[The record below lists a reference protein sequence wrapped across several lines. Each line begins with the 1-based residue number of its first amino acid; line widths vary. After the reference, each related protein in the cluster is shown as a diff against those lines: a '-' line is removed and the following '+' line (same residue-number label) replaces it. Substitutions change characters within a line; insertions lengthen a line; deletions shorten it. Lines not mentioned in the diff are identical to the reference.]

1 MLYGSDCHNFFLTFP
16 TMPTAF
22 LGCRAAVQA
31 FEVGIDLFSRSRL
44 NAMSEA
50 EIMAMLYRLHSYML
64 ALFLDILARPG
75 GPTPHESRL
84 LASVYNAAQRVEE
97 RNQSTAWEEWLQEPL
112 DGHALYSPGECLDSS
127 FTTGYIGEE
136 DAPSDRG
143 SSSPPGIITPRGR
156 ARVVQSPSPTGSDLL
171 FLPSPGPESLPVSS
185 PDSTPPVPV
194 RRSKCTRAMVMD
206 EDSDVVEIIDPPSST
221 PLKLAIGPPGK
232 RRKIIEKPSSDDEAI
247 QHPNRSRSSSSD
259 SVPLA
264 RPLHADKGKARAKTP
279 PPVAGS
285 SRVDKGKARARTPP
299 TTRSSAKRTAF
310 KPPVVKQKETSVQPK
325 RRGRP
330 RKKSPI
336 IFQEPIVFDKKR
348 FKRATAR
355 FGLKELP
362 AVLKGTQIHMP
373 EPCLQCSARK
383 DSAVKNCTFRGWG
396 TPCGPCDAAHVS
408 SCEYYLNDERRGAV
422 RDVIRNRLAIHAPS
436 AISALMESIE
446 EDTLHMRTLSAVLE
460 AIRHRRDANLREFA
474 NAIADLCLTAEPGTL
489 LGTVFETRKEFGSW
503 YSFVQDFVDTQG
515 VPVPAGSTT
524 ADLERLVSLF
534 QRDDSPPIAGPSSLT
549 PRQRRVRSLSLIP
562 SIAVASPG
570 LPPSAHSQEEE
581 EEVIDELVDEE

>member
-1 MLYGSDCHNFFLTFP
+1 
-16 TMPTAF
+16 MPTAF

-31 FEVGIDLFSRSRL
+31 FEVGIDLFSCSCL

-50 EIMAMLYRLHSYML
+50 EIMGTLYRLHSYML
-64 ALFLDILARPG
+64 ALFSDILARPG
-75 GPTPHESRL
+75 GPMPHESRL

-97 RNQSTAWEEWLQEPL
+97 RNRSTAWEEWLQEPL
-112 DGHALYSPGECLDSS
+112 DGRALYSPGECLDSS

-136 DAPSDRG
+136 DAPSDCR

-156 ARVVQSPSPTGSDLL
+156 ARVVQSPSPMGSDPL

-194 RRSKCTRAMVMD
+194 RRSKRTRAMVMD
-206 EDSDVVEIIDPPSST
+206 EDSDVVEIIDPPSTT

-264 RPLHADKGKARAKTP
+264 RPLHADKGKARAKMP

-285 SRVDKGKARARTPP
+285 SQVDKGKARARTPP
-299 TTRSSAKRTAF
+299 TTRSSAKRTAV

-325 RRGRP
+325 RRSCP
-330 RKKSPI
+330 CKKSPV
-336 IFQEPIVFDKKR
+336 IFQEPIVFDKKQ
-348 FKRATAR
+348 FKRTTAR

-373 EPCLQCSARK
+373 EPCLQCSTRK

-396 TPCGPCDAAHVS
+396 TPCGPCDVAHVS

-422 RDVIRNRLAIHAPS
+422 RDVICNRLAIHAPS

-446 EDTLHMRTLSAVLE
+446 EDVLHMRTLSVVLE
-460 AIRHRRDANLREFA
+460 AIRHRCDANLREFA
-474 NAIADLCLTAEPGTL
+474 NAITDLCLTAEPGTL
-489 LGTVFETRKEFGSW
+489 LGTVFKTREEFGSW
-503 YSFVQDFVDTQG
+503 YSFIQDFVDTQG
-515 VPVPAGSTT
+515 VPVPVGSTT

-534 QRDDSPPIAGPSSLT
+534 QQDNSPPIAGPSSLT
-549 PRQRRVRSLSLIP
+549 PHQRRIRLLSLIP
-562 SIAVASPG
+562 SIAIASPG

>member
-1 MLYGSDCHNFFLTFP
+1 
-16 TMPTAF
+16 MPTAF

-50 EIMAMLYRLHSYML
+50 EIMATLYRLHSYML
-64 ALFLDILARPG
+64 ALFSDILARPG
-75 GPTPHESRL
+75 GPTSHKSRL
-84 LASVYNAAQRVEE
+84 LASVYNAAQHVEE
-97 RNQSTAWEEWLQEPL
+97 HNRSTAWEEWLQEPL
-112 DGHALYSPGECLDSS
+112 DGRALYSPGECLDSS

-136 DAPSDRG
+136 DAPSDRR

-156 ARVVQSPSPTGSDLL
+156 AHVVHSPSPTGSDSL

-194 RRSKCTRAMVMD
+194 RRSKRTRAMVMD
-206 EDSDVVEIIDPPSST
+206 EDSDVVEIIDPPSTT

-259 SVPLA
+259 S
-264 RPLHADKGKARAKTP
+264 
-279 PPVAGS
+279 
-285 SRVDKGKARARTPP
+285 
-299 TTRSSAKRTAF
+299 
-310 KPPVVKQKETSVQPK
+310 
-325 RRGRP
+325 
-330 RKKSPI
+330 
-336 IFQEPIVFDKKR
+336 
-348 FKRATAR
+348 
-355 FGLKELP
+355 
-362 AVLKGTQIHMP
+362 MP

-396 TPCGPCDAAHVS
+396 TPCGPCDVVHVS
-408 SCEYYLNDERRGAV
+408 SCEYYLNDECRGAV

-436 AISALMESIE
+436 AISALMESIK
-446 EDTLHMRTLSAVLE
+446 EDALHMRTLSVVLE
-460 AIRHRRDANLREFA
+460 AIRNRRDANLREFA

-489 LGTVFETRKEFGSW
+489 LGTVFETREEFGLW

-549 PRQRRVRSLSLIP
+549 PRQCRVCSLSLIP

-581 EEVIDELVDEE
+581 EEVIDELVDEEILTFSFLNFEICS